1 MAIFRPEQAMSAS
14 LSIPVTG
21 HPKPIYESIGGRF
34 SDIATHF
41 PNRVAVTSGP
51 LSWTYSELED
61 HSNAI
66 ASKVLDLSDEH
77 AKTVALLMKQDAP
90 LVAATLGVLKAG
102 KIYLSLDATLPN
114 ARLADILN
122 NSGAT
127 LLITD
132 PDNVA
137 LAKSLARE
145 KIRILEYT
153 PESLHSP
160 ARAPDIAVPPD
171 SGAWLMYTSGS
182 TGTPKGV
189 WQNHRNVLY
198 HADLYRALIKSVP
211 DDRFTLL
218 TSFSLAASAT
228 HLFAALTSGAQLCL
242 FSVRTH
248 GVARLAEWITA
259 ERITVYHSVPTI
271 FRRMMRARATAS
283 PYQSVRLIRLGG
295 EPMRREDVD
304 LFRQGFVPSARLMN
318 ALSSTETG
326 LFSFLFLDH
335 ETPPESDPLPV
346 GRPASGTEVVLLD
359 EQRRPVPQGA
369 EGTIA
374 VRSPYLARGYWNQP
388 QQSHEVFRDSLP
400 GIPSGPPL
408 FLSNDRGRFRPD
420 GLLVHLGRSDQL
432 IKIRG
437 QRLDLNE
444 VEYALRATDLFEES
458 AVVAITKQSGDHHL
472 VAVFVSKQGASPSTE
487 TCRKSLLPLLPEAFI
502 PAEFVPVES
511 MPLTAGGKLDRQE
524 LKRLLERTRQNRS
537 GSAALRDDLERT
549 LGRIWQE
556 ELRIPRIGRDE
567 DFFKLGGDSL
577 QSLQV
582 LTRVEETFNVALS
595 PSALAENGTIEKL
608 AGLVARHALGHSH
621 DLLVPLRTAAA
632 GRPLFL
638 VHNGQGSVAGYGQL
652 VRHLKP
658 RPIFGFQAPGLLGE
672 RWPLTRIRTFAK
684 CYLRKIL
691 ATDPT
696 GPYLLGGACSGGI
709 IAYEIA
715 QQLRAGGKP
724 VALLALFDSRYP
736 LLPSQRARWRDRT
749 FGTFL
754 HGIRDG
760 GRSLRWSLLRGLT
773 LHRTSRWLPEY
784 RHFVA
789 NLITSAYRRYRPL
802 PYPGSIAAF
811 LSSDTE
817 AMEDRRLTLA
827 QLGKSADVM
836 RIPVGRPQL
845 FIPPGVIELA
855 RNLDR
860 SLDQAL
866 ARYPSLT

>member
-132 PDNVA
+132 PANVA

-189 WQNHRNVLY
+189 WQNHRNVLC

-432 IKIRG
+432 MKIRG

-444 VEYALRATDLFEES
+444 VEYALRATGLFEES

-472 VAVFVSKQGASPSTE
+472 VAAFVSKQGASPSTE
-487 TCRKSLLPLLPEAFI
+487 TCRKSLLPFPSPLGESSIARNSSVCSNALGKI
-502 PAEFVPVES
+502 VPVL
-511 MPLTAGGKLDRQE
+511 P
-524 LKRLLERTRQNRS
+524 RS
-537 GSAALRDDLERT
+537 GTILNAHSAAS
-549 LGRIWQE
+549 GRKNCE
-556 ELRIPRIGRDE
+556 
-567 DFFKLGGDSL
+567 SL
-577 QSLQV
+577 
-582 LTRVEETFNVALS
+582 
-595 PSALAENGTIEKL
+595 
-608 AGLVARHALGHSH
+608 GLVATKISSSWAEILSNLCKCSRALKKLSM
-621 DLLVPLRTAAA
+621 
-632 GRPLFL
+632 
-638 VHNGQGSVAGYGQL
+638 S
-652 VRHLKP
+652 
-658 RPIFGFQAPGLLGE
+658 
-672 RWPLTRIRTFAK
+672 
-684 CYLRKIL
+684 
-691 ATDPT
+691 
-696 GPYLLGGACSGGI
+696 
-709 IAYEIA
+709 
-715 QQLRAGGKP
+715 
-724 VALLALFDSRYP
+724 
-736 LLPSQRARWRDRT
+736 
-749 FGTFL
+749 
-754 HGIRDG
+754 
-760 GRSLRWSLLRGLT
+760 
-773 LHRTSRWLPEY
+773 
-784 RHFVA
+784 
-789 NLITSAYRRYRPL
+789 RYRPPL
-802 PYPGSIAAF
+802 SPRTEPSKNSRDLSPVTLSAILTTFSF
-811 LSSDTE
+811 LS
-817 AMEDRRLTLA
+817 A
-827 QLGKSADVM
+827 QP
-836 RIPVGRPQL
+836 IPVARCFWFIMAKAASPATANSFDTLNRAPFSDFKPQA
-845 FIPPGVIELA
+845 FSENAGH
-855 RNLDR
+855 
-860 SLDQAL
+860 
-866 ARYPSLT
+866 